1 MKKIF
6 LFILCI
12 FLLTGCSLFK
22 SDMMDNIDIYTTTYP
37 VKYLINYLYGENSTI
52 YSIYPNGVNF
62 HEYELSDKKLNEYSK
77 SSLFVFNSLDIDRDY
92 AVKMV
97 NINSNLKL
105 IDANMGMGYDYS
117 IEELWLN
124 PYNYLM
130 MAQNIKNGLLE
141 YITNPYLISNKDKNG
156 ISDKYE
162 TLQYELSKLDANYK
176 QVLENTKYKTI
187 VTDSDALK
195 FLEKYGI
202 TVISLDEDVPIE
214 IISDDNTIN
223 DIVNKYGINSSLLFT
238 YNNIDENAIKNDMT
252 IKVPIK
258 TIDSSQI
265 NMVKKLISS
274 GSVKYFYLTANSTNS
289 IVTELINDY
298 GVNKLIINSMYSIDG
313 GITNNNETY
322 FTIMNDNLELF
333 KKELNK

>member
-6 LFILCI
+6 LLILGL

-22 SDMMDNIDIYTTTYP
+22 SDDMDDIDIYTTTYP
-37 VKYLINYLYGENSTI
+37 VKYLINYLYGDNSTI

-62 HEYELSDKKLNEYSK
+62 KEYELSEKKLNEYAK

-97 NINSNLKL
+97 NVNHGLKL
-105 IDANMGMGYDYS
+105 IDVSMGMEYDNS

-130 MAQNIKNGLLE
+130 MAQNISNGLSE
-141 YITNPYLISNKDKNG
+141 YITNPYFISNKEKNG
-156 ISDKYE
+156 IKDKYE
-162 TLQYELSKLDANYK
+162 VLQYDISKLDANYK
-176 QVLENTKYKTI
+176 STLDNTKYKTI

-202 TVISLDEDVPIE
+202 TVISLSEDIRE
-214 IISDDNTIN
+214 EAISKDNTLA
-223 DIVNKYGINSSLLFT
+223 DIVNKYGITSSLIFT
-238 YNNIDENAIKNDMT
+238 YNNIDENTIRDGLI

-258 TIDSSQI
+258 TIDTTDVSK
-265 NMVKKLISS
+265 VKKLINSNDI
-274 GSVKYFYLTANSTNS
+274 KYIYLTNSVTNS
-289 IVTELINDY
+289 VVESLINEF
-298 GVNKLIINSMYSIDG
+298 KLDKLTINSMYSIDG
-313 GITNNNETY
+313 GITNSNESY
-322 FTIMNDNLELF
+322 FSIMNDNLELLL
-333 KKELNK
+333 KELNK

>member
-6 LFILCI
+6 LLILGL

-22 SDMMDNIDIYTTTYP
+22 SDDMDDIDIYTTTYP
-37 VKYLINYLYGENSTI
+37 VRYLIDYLYGNNSTI

-62 HEYELSDKKLNEYSK
+62 RDYELSDKKLNEYAK

-97 NINSNLKL
+97 NVNSNLKL
-105 IDANMGMGYDYS
+105 IDVSMGMEYDNS

-130 MAQNIKNGLLE
+130 MAQNIKNGLIE
-141 YITNPYLISNKDKNG
+141 YVTNPYLVSNKEKNG

-162 TLQYELSKLDANYK
+162 VLQYEISKLDANYK
-176 QVLENTKYKTI
+176 SYLDNTKYNTI

-202 TVISLDEDVPIE
+202 TVISLSEDIRE
-214 IISDDNTIN
+214 EAISKDNTIT
-223 DIVNKYGINSSLLFT
+223 DIVNKYGINSSLIFT
-238 YNNIDENAIKNDMT
+238 YNNIDESNIKDGLI
-252 IKVPIK
+252 IKIPIK
-258 TIDSSQI
+258 TIDSTDVSR
-265 NMVKKLISS
+265 VKKL
-274 GSVKYFYLTANSTNS
+274 ANSNEVNNIFLTSDNTNS
-289 IVTELINDY
+289 TVEDLINEL
-298 GVNKLIINSMYSIDG
+298 GLGKIIINSMYSIDG
-313 GITNNNETY
+313 GISNSNETY
-322 FTIMNDNLELF
+322 FSVMNENLKLLL
-333 KKELNK
+333 KELNK